1 MTSPERRVARLAS
14 YRGRWYWSGAV
25 GWTLW
30 FVTPLGPGWLIGRVF
45 DELPE
50 HGASRHFWTL
60 LMGLLAAHIGSALLI
75 FVAHRT
81 YVQGLEAA
89 KALAR
94 VNVINAQLASGGA
107 ESAPRTVPV
116 GDVLS
121 RLRDDPFDVLF
132 LIDNWVD
139 LLGAALYGTGAIILL
154 CRIDPLATAAGVIP
168 MIALGFGNR
177 LIGNLARRNR
187 QKSRDSSSAVGDF
200 LNASFEASL
209 TVKVGGAR
217 HDVLRRLD
225 SLNTT
230 RAHAAVRD
238 SVWNDLVWT
247 VNSAAADIFV
257 GVALVVASRRNLT
270 AGDVTLFASYLIG
283 MVWLP
288 MRLGG
293 IVVGRRRYQVS
304 ADRLDA
310 LVAPASKGTDRLTEH
325 RVLPILGGRP
335 AARPDRRARVP
346 LDCLGVSN
354 LTVASRGIENLSFT
368 VERGSLTVISGP
380 VGSGKTSVLRALIG
394 LLDID
399 SGAVHWNG
407 NVVADRAAFFI
418 PPQCAFVPQVPRLF
432 AESLRDNLRLGHDI
446 DDHELHE
453 AITLAAFDKDL
464 IDLSDG
470 LDTAVGARGVRLSG
484 GQAQRAAA
492 ARALSHRAEL
502 LVLDDLTS
510 ALDMETELELWT
522 RLAHAGYTVL
532 AASNRPVALARA
544 TTVIDLSGR
553 VGSPQ
558 PT

>member
-1 MTSPERRVARLAS
+1 MSWPERRVAHLAS
-14 YRGRWYWSGAV
+14 YRPVWYWVGAA

-30 FVTPLGPGWLIGRVF
+30 FVSPLGPGWLTGRVF
-45 DELPE
+45 TELQS
-50 HGASRHFWTL
+50 HGDSRQFWIL
-60 LMGLLAAHIGSALLI
+60 LVGLMATHIGSALLI
-75 FVAHRT
+75 FAAHRT

-94 VNVINAQLASGGA
+94 VNVLNAQLASGGA
-107 ESAPRTVPV
+107 EAAPRTVPV

-132 LIDNWVD
+132 LMDNWVD
-139 LLGAALYGTGAIILL
+139 LLGASIYGIGAIVLL
-154 CRIDPLATAAGVIP
+154 ARIDPLAAAAGVVP

-177 LIGNLARRNR
+177 LIANLARRYR
-187 QKSRDSSSAVGDF
+187 QTARDTSSAVGDF
-200 LNASFEASL
+200 LNSAFEASL
-209 TVKVGGAR
+209 TVKVSGAR
-217 HDVLRRLD
+217 RAVLNRLD
-225 SLNTT
+225 TLNAA

-238 SVWNDLVWT
+238 NTWNDLVWT
-247 VNSAAADIFV
+247 VNTAAADIFV

-293 IVVGRRRYQVS
+293 IIVGRRRYQVS

-310 LVAPASKGTDRLTEH
+310 LVAPATNGTDRLVEH
-325 RVLPILGGRP
+325 RVLPILGGG
-335 AARPDRRARVP
+335 AAAAPERAPRIPLARLRVS
-346 LDCLGVSN
+346 G
-354 LTVASRGIENLSFT
+354 LTVASRGINDLSF
-368 VERGSLTVISGP
+368 VIERGSLTILSGA
-380 VGSGKTSVLRALIG
+380 VGAGKTSVLRALIG

-399 SGAVHWNG
+399 SGEVAWNDTP
-407 NVVADRAAFFI
+407 VLDRAAFFI
-418 PPQCAFVPQVPRLF
+418 PPQCAYVPQVPRLF
-432 AESLRDNLRLGHDI
+432 AESLRDNLRLGHGI

-464 IDLSDG
+464 IDLPEG
-470 LDTAVGARGVRLSG
+470 LDTSVGARGVRLSG
-484 GQAQRAAA
+484 GQSQRAAA
-492 ARALSHRAEL
+492 ARALAHRPEL

-510 ALDMETELELWT
+510 ALDVETELELWT

-544 TTVIDLSGR
+544 TNVIEL
-553 VGSPQ
+553 
-558 PT
+558 